1 VQIIIPI
8 DELRALR
15 RKKLEIILLVIMIIV
30 TIAMIAAVLIQRS
43 EGGALGIGGP
53 GAMFSARGSANF
65 LTRITAGLAAAF
77 MILSLVLA
85 ILSSRSDETSSVIES
100 TGTNSLDES
109 IIELKGD
116 GVETVPSQTLESIL
130 ESNTETPN
138 STKPPSFLDD

>member
-1 VQIIIPI
+1 
-8 DELRALR
+8 
-15 RKKLEIILLVIMIIV
+15 MIIV

-100 TGTNSLDES
+100 TGTNSLDET

-138 STKPPSFLDD
+138 STKTPSFLDD